1 MRLIRIIFS
10 LLILIPS
17 FFVSCPNEKKESKVD
32 ADTNVLLY
40 SILNLSKFNCA
51 NLKANTDLSQI
62 VPFRVVGSG
71 NSSKNFAYV
80 YVNVTAGQ
88 KISFTSV
95 TSDLIKSDSIFLY
108 PSCGASSLSNGSA
121 ILNKTTSNSK
131 STVYTALISYEGLIS
146 VSGSI
151 SNFGSQPGDIT
162 IQILP

>member
-1 MRLIRIIFS
+1 MRIIFS

-51 NLKANTDLSQI
+51 DLKANTDLSQVI
-62 VPFRVVGSG
+62 PFRVIGSG
-71 NSSKNFAYV
+71 NLAGNFAYV

-95 TSDLIKSDSIFLY
+95 TSDLTKWNSNSLY
-108 PSCGASSLSNGSA
+108 PNGCNTDVLRNSST

-131 STVYTALISYEGLIS
+131 STVYTALISFEGLVGVSATIS
-146 VSGSI
+146 SV
-151 SNFGSQPGDIT
+151 GSQPGDIT
-162 IQILP
+162 VGILP